1 MLVYTLYISV
11 TLHLCEKKEITGYLP
26 SLLVG
31 TYVKGITITIMKGG
45 ETGVVFW
52 SKVYLSI

>member
-1 MLVYTLYISV
+1 MPVTHDDKWIMVMVYQS
-11 TLHLCEKKEITGYLP
+11 HL
-26 SLLVG
+26 LLVG

>member
-1 MLVYTLYISV
+1 MFTSLGIPDVDGI
-11 TLHLCEKKEITGYLP
+11 
-26 SLLVG
+26 LLVG